1 MEKGDMLVLDPMLS
15 HAGSGF
21 REGLPPGS
29 PDARYVLFSL
39 FADKGVIGRTLA
51 GLRNRNYTA
60 PADKYTDE
68 MRAAVPE
75 EWRSLL
81 DWELGDDSDGPDM
94 AETAS
99 GAARTARM

>member
-81 DWELGDDSDGPDM
+81 DWELLLS
-94 AETAS
+94 T
-99 GAARTARM
+99 